1 MELEEAVIESGEDV
15 VELEDVVVEIEEDV
29 VELEGAVELEDVV
42 VELEEVTALVQLLEA
57 KAATPSANAAS
68 KGAAKEAARA

>member
-1 MELEEAVIESGEDV
+1 
-15 VELEDVVVEIEEDV
+15 
-29 VELEGAVELEDVV
+29 
-42 VELEEVTALVQLLEA
+42 LVQLLEA